1 MPAWL
6 LPAIG
11 MAAEFIGSKWAG
23 DKAQKGQRDANQQN
37 IDLAREQMKFQKGM
51 SHSAEEFSERMSS
64 TAYQR
69 KVADLRAAGLN
80 PALAYESGGASSP
93 AGVTAGGSQARVE
106 NTVASANAA
115 QAIRTQIQQAQAT
128 IANQTASTA
137 AEVRAKNAQT
147 TLTQAHQKQIEQDTY
162 FRSIE
167 QPYQIRALEMQN
179 IITQLGIT
187 GAENEQ
193 ELEQKIQDLK
203 LPGNAKMW
211 LQVIRG
217 VMGGM
222 PNINNRTINPT
233 TIIKNPRP

>member
-23 DKAQKGQRDANQQN
+23 DKAEKGQRDANQQN
-37 IDLAREQMKFQKGM
+37 IDLTREQMKFQKDM
-51 SHSAEEFSERMSS
+51 SHSAEAFSEKMSS

-115 QAIRTQIQQAQAT
+115 KAIRTQIMQAQAA
-128 IANQTASTA
+128 IANQTASTT
-137 AEVRAKNAQT
+137 AEVKAKNAQT
-147 TLTQAHQKQIEQDTY
+147 TLTQAQQKLIEQDIN
-162 FRSIE
+162 FRGIN
-167 QPYQIRALEMQN
+167 QPHQTRTLELQN
-179 IITQLGIT
+179 ILTELGIT

-193 ELEQKIQDLK
+193 ELEKKIQNLK
-203 LPGNAKMW
+203 LPGSAKSW
-211 LQVIRG
+211 LQAIRA
-217 VMGGM
+217 VF
-222 PNINNRTINPT
+222 
-233 TIIKNPRP
+233 KPR